1 MYKKNKKNPKKLQI
15 YAKKL
20 IPGISQLFGKRPELY
35 LPGGNWPT
43 YYSKAKGVYLWGID
57 NKKFIDFSMV
67 GVGTSVLGYADKHI
81 NQAAIKAINSGS
93 ISTLNAPEDVELA
106 EILTKIHPWAD
117 SVKYAR
123 TGGESMTIAI
133 RIARAYTKKEKILF
147 SGYHG
152 WHDWYLSANLKSK
165 KILNTHL
172 LPGLEP
178 LGVPKSLR
186 DTLIPFKFNALGS
199 KEKCVICSEK
209 IEVPFKPMKEWGI
222 D

>member
-35 LPGGNWPT
+35 LPGGSWPT
-43 YYSKAKGVYLWGID
+43 YYSKAKGIRVWGID
-57 NKKFIDFSMV
+57 NKKFLDFTMV
-67 GVGTSVLGYADKHI
+67 GVGTSVLGYSDKSI
-81 NQAAIKAINSGS
+81 NETAIKAIRSGS
-93 ISTLNAPEDVELA
+93 MTTLNVPEEVELA
-106 EILTKIHPWAD
+106 EMLTKIHPWAD

-123 TGGESMTIAI
+123 TGGESMAIAI

-147 SGYHG
+147 CGYHG

-186 DTLIPFKFNALGS
+186 DTLIPFKFNDWND
-199 KEKCVICSEK
+199 VEK
-209 IEVPFKPMKEWGI
+209 IVKKKCKKLCSNSFGTL
-222 D
+222 